1 MHNFLLYNQTFKNLN
16 YFTKMFE
23 PSLIEKIKTK
33 KIYALEGNIGA
44 GKTTILK
51 ILSKNFQDIEFVEEP
66 VKQWQN
72 LGGENLLESFYKDPM
87 RWGFSF
93 EFYSMLTKIQSLL
106 KAANSEKPI
115 IIIER
120 SIISNKLFMDLSKE
134 LGKLDKMEYR
144 MLINTYEFYLQNVYP
159 QLNGIIYLD
168 TPVDECIKRIIKRNR
183 GEECSIE
190 KSYLE
195 CIKKK
200 LDDLFK
206 NSAIIVYKIDGKYDC
221 DRDAKRVCDDIFGFI
236 HPNQS
241 PKAAIC
247 LEEN

>member
-1 MHNFLLYNQTFKNLN
+1 MFNQ
-16 YFTKMFE
+16 
-23 PSLIEKIKTK
+23 SLIEKIKTK

-51 ILSKNFQDIEFVEEP
+51 ILSNYFKDIEFVEEP

-72 LGGENLLESFYKDPM
+72 LGGENLLNSFYTDPK

-93 EFYSMLTKIQSLL
+93 EFFSMLTKIKALL
-106 KAANSEKPI
+106 NAANSNKPI

-120 SIISNKLFMDLSKE
+120 SILSNKVFMDISLE

-144 MLINTYEFYLQNVYP
+144 MLMNTYDFYIQHVYP
-159 QLNGIIYLD
+159 QLSGIIYLD
-168 TPVDECIKRIIKRNR
+168 TPVDECIRRITIRNR

-195 CIKKK
+195 LLKKK
-200 LDDLFK
+200 FDELA
-206 NSAIIVYKIDGKYDC
+206 NSSTMIVIKIDGLYDYK
-221 DRDAKRVCDDIFGFI
+221 RDCVRVCENISNYL

-241 PKAAIC
+241 PKAVVPC
-247 LEEN
+247 NEN

>member
-1 MHNFLLYNQTFKNLN
+1 
-16 YFTKMFE
+16 MFE

-33 KIYALEGNIGA
+33 KIFALEGNIGA

-51 ILSKNFQDIEFVEEP
+51 LLSINFQDIEFVEEP
-66 VKQWQN
+66 VNQWQN
-72 LGGENLLESFYKDPM
+72 LGGENLLEAFYKDPV

-134 LGKLDKMEYR
+134 LGKLDTMEYK

-183 GEECSIE
+183 GEECTIE

-195 CIKKK
+195 SIKNK
-200 LDDLFK
+200 LDNLFE
-206 NSAIIVYKIDGKYDC
+206 NSAILVSKIDGKYDC
-221 DRDAKRVCDDIFGFI
+221 ERDSKRVCEDISGFI

-247 LEEN
+247 FDEN